1 MCEEVVAVAAHKGWN
16 ASIHTAEDCIFLDPS
31 KEARICYKERECFTV
46 CPLSPTLEEK
56 LKVPRWPTDD
66 VGILDKLGWIWSWLQ
81 CAAHG
86 SQNCVFNN
94 DSNSRDP

>member
-1 MCEEVVAVAAHKGWN
+1 MQ
-16 ASIHTAEDCIFLDPS
+16 ASTQQKIVYFLILQWKQES
-31 KEARICYKERECFTV
+31 AIKRVCFTV
-46 CPLSPTLEEK
+46 CPLSPTLEEN
-56 LKVPRWPTDD
+56 LNVPRWPTDD
-66 VGILDKLGWIWSWLQ
+66 VGILAKLGWIWSWLQ